1 MFVSTSTNIHFWVPG
16 GRIAPVE
23 ECVERCM
30 KAGFTHF
37 DANFC
42 DNATTGQPLTMD
54 NWESWAEGLRRHAD
68 SIGADYPIAHAPFYN
83 VCEPESQPINDF
95 FPGKERQEELVRRA
109 IISCGILGVKWIVFH
124 AGMVTSGGIYDD
136 EASLE
141 KNLEYFRPWLAFA
154 KQHGVGIAL
163 ENLVG
168 LRGRGAH
175 YVGRVKNLIQLVDA
189 FDDPAVGICW
199 DFGHANMTIERQVD
213 SLRLVGKRLKVT
225 HVADNHG
232 QTDEHV
238 APYLGTVPW
247 NEILPVLGEIG
258 YEGGFNYEIHNQMR
272 NLPDAVRDAQLKYL
286 YELACHMVSLAK

>member
-1 MFVSTSTNIHFWVPG
+1 MFISTSTNIHSWLPD
-16 GRIAPVE
+16 GRVSSVE
-23 ECVERCM
+23 ECVERCL

-37 DANFC
+37 DANLC
-42 DNATTGQPLTMD
+42 DNASTGQPLTRD
-54 NWESWAEGLRRHAD
+54 NWEEWALGLRRHAD
-68 SIGADYPIAHAPFYN
+68 SLGVDYPISHAPFYN
-83 VCEPESQPINDF
+83 VCEPENHPISAF
-95 FPGKERQEELVRRA
+95 FPGKELQEELVRRA
-109 IISCGILGVKWIVFH
+109 IITSGILGVKWIVFH

-141 KNLEYFRPWLAFA
+141 KNLEYFRPWLEFA
-154 KQHGVGIAL
+154 KQHGCGIAL

-168 LRGRGAH
+168 VKGRGAH

-199 DFGHANMTIERQVD
+199 DFGHANMTIERQAD

-232 QTDEHV
+232 ETDEHV

-247 NEILPVLGEIG
+247 GEILPVLAEIG
-258 YEGGFNYEIHNQMR
+258 YEGGFNYEIHR
-272 NLPDAVRDAQLKYL
+272 HTARLPDEVRDAQLKYL
-286 YELACHMVSLAK
+286 YELARHMVSLAK